1 MKLIIEQSKKFNQL
15 VLNHFKS
22 QYKLKTVNNIY
33 SLDHTKPELMY
44 TNRNNI
50 ILNNKI
56 VNQHY
61 LTTLDETKYSLVFMF
76 YKNIYYNEKSSI
88 LDFKTKQN
96 IKKIVNLYK
105 KEFLDENVIIIGRKY
120 INRKTK
126 EICTNSVGLYCSY
139 ISREQNKKQRQN
151 KDVVTNLDDNFRTIF
166 LQNLNKITQDFDIK
180 RTLFLDVEY
189 VNDLYDD
196 FKTFPI
202 SVDSSLLFMIGT
214 SEVPANEA
222 TIEAPA
228 NEATSDAAN
237 EVSNEATNEATSDAA
252 NEVSNEATS
261 EATSDT
267 ANEVSNEATSD
278 VPNEEVLSYTNYTVT
293 RLADFSELDI
303 MERYIHMLYDKI
315 NKHEKIYILHWS
327 NADKYIIDK
336 TLQKYQKLN
345 EFYKSVCEPNLQYI
359 DLLKLTKSSI
369 KLESYSL
376 KHVAKTLLDIDY
388 NTDCKNGFDA
398 MCSIIQNN
406 NKLTSKD
413 KELCD
418 FTSTKDIIQYN
429 KLDTELLYYILN
441 YFLKFK
447 V

>member
-1 MKLIIEQSKKFNQL
+1 
-15 VLNHFKS
+15 
-22 QYKLKTVNNIY
+22 
-33 SLDHTKPELMY
+33 
-44 TNRNNI
+44 
-50 ILNNKI
+50 
-56 VNQHY
+56 
-61 LTTLDETKYSLVFMF
+61 
-76 YKNIYYNEKSSI
+76 
-88 LDFKTKQN
+88 
-96 IKKIVNLYK
+96 
-105 KEFLDENVIIIGRKY
+105 
-120 INRKTK
+120 
-126 EICTNSVGLYCSY
+126 
-139 ISREQNKKQRQN
+139 
-151 KDVVTNLDDNFRTIF
+151 
-166 LQNLNKITQDFDIK
+166 
-180 RTLFLDVEY
+180 
-189 VNDLYDD
+189 
-196 FKTFPI
+196 
-202 SVDSSLLFMIGT
+202 
-214 SEVPANEA
+214 
-222 TIEAPA
+222 
-228 NEATSDAAN
+228 
-237 EVSNEATNEATSDAA
+237 
-252 NEVSNEATS
+252 
-261 EATSDT
+261 
-267 ANEVSNEATSD
+267 
-278 VPNEEVLSYTNYTVT
+278 
-293 RLADFSELDI
+293 
-303 MERYIHMLYDKI
+303 MLYDKI